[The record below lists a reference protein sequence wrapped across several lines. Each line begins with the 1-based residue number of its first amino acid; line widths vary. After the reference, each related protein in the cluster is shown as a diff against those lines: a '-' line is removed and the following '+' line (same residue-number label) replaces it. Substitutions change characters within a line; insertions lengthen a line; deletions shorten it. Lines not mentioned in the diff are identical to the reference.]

1 MTKQFKLP
9 SNRNFGLVFFV
20 IFLLISFYPLLF
32 NQSINITFLII
43 SIAFLLLGMIN
54 SKILTPLNKLWMKF
68 GYLMGKIVS
77 PLIMFFLFYL
87 VVTPIAIF
95 LRLIGKDVLKKNKSN
110 LKTYWNK
117 KEEIKSTMKDQF

>member
-1 MTKQFKLP
+1 
-9 SNRNFGLVFFV
+9 
-20 IFLLISFYPLLF
+20 
-32 NQSINITFLII
+32 
-43 SIAFLLLGMIN
+43 
-54 SKILTPLNKLWMKF
+54 MKF
-68 GYLMGKIVS
+68 GYLMGKIAS